1 MKVVLQKTVPG
12 LGKEGEV
19 KEVSEGYARNFLLK
33 KKLAIFATE
42 HQQRNIIANKKK
54 VAKVKQ
60 KLQEKSN
67 EIINKINGKQIV
79 IQETVNADGKLYA
92 SISKSHLC
100 TYIETHLKTKVEP
113 KWVIIKEPIKLLGT
127 HTFEVSNKQKTATI
141 YLVVTKK

>member
-33 KKLAIFATE
+33 KKLAIFATD
-42 HQQRNIIANKKK
+42 HQQRNIVANKKK

>member
-1 MKVVLQKTVPG
+1 MW
-12 LGKEGEV
+12 
-19 KEVSEGYARNFLLK
+19 EGYARNFLLK

-42 HQQRNIIANKKK
+42 HQQRNIVANKKK